1 MSNANV
7 NPAIRAV
14 LVDELAP
21 AVHAAGDHETAG
33 IDMSLFETAL
43 YCATVGA
50 FGAGA
55 TAEIQLEQATTA
67 AFTDAKVLRDPVDLV
82 ASTPVQISLR
92 SDELDVNGGFRFV
105 RAVLSNATQTVT
117 AGIVGL
123 GLNARYQ
130 PAAPLTGA
138 IVAG

>member
-7 NPAIRAV
+7 NAGIRAV

-21 AVHAAGDHETAG
+21 AVHAAGDHATTG

-43 YCATVGA
+43 FCATVGA
-50 FGAGA
+50 FGTGA
-55 TAEIQLEQATTA
+55 AAEIQLEQATTA
-67 AFTDAKVLRDPVDLV
+67 AFADAKALRDPVTLA

-92 SDELDVNGGFRFV
+92 SDELDVNGNFRYV
-105 RAVLSNATQTVT
+105 RAVLSNTTETVT

-123 GLNARYQ
+123 GMNARYQ
-130 PAAPLTGA
+130 PATPLTGT
-138 IVAG
+138 IVV